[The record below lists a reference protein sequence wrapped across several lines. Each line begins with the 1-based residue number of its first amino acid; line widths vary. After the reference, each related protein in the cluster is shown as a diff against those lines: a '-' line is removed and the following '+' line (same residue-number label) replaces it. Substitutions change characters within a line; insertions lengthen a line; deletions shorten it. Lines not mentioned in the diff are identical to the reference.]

1 MRPLRYVA
9 LGDSLTEGVGD
20 PVANGWR
27 GWAALLAG
35 GLSEPAAEFTN
46 LAVSGAQTR
55 DVLETQLPAALAL
68 RPDVASVLVGVND
81 TLRST
86 FDIEKI
92 AERLDR
98 VYASF
103 ARQGTA
109 VLTACLPDPGTM
121 LGLPGILG
129 NPLARRQRAV
139 NTVVHTLSER
149 YGAVH
154 LHAVDDAWIMDRA
167 MWSSDRLH
175 PGERGHRQI
184 ALRFHAMLAHRGLAT
199 APSPSPEPEFPP
211 PTKSA
216 SVLWLATAGTAWVIR
231 RCNDLLPQ
239 LVRLAAVEMRHRAKG
254 TSDRLD
260 LRAAQSVSRALASL
274 SVPESMGLPERR
286 SVTEAMAVPERRSAE
301 AMALAEHRWLPEA
314 MALPEHRS
322 VLEGPTV
329 SERRLVPDHRPVPE
343 HLSLPDGRSVPVPG
357 QRSVP
362 EPKPAP
368 EAAGCPDSGRVAEQ
382 HLAPE
387 AA

>member
-20 PVANGWR
+20 PVGNGWR

-35 GLSEPAAEFTN
+35 GLCEPSAEFTN

-68 RPDVASVLVGVND
+68 RPQVASVVVGVND

-86 FDIEKI
+86 YDIEKI

-121 LGLPGILG
+121 LGLPGVLG

-154 LHAVDDAWIMDRA
+154 LHAVDDDWISDGS

-175 PGERGHRQI
+175 PGERGHRQL
-184 ALRFHAMLAHRGLAT
+184 ALRFHAMLAKRGIATCCPSYCASPPRRCATVRRAPVAGSTCGRHGRCPWRWLRCRRRSRCSCRDIGRCRGVGRFRGLGRCRGVGRFRGLGRFRYRSSCRCRSSG
-199 APSPSPEPEFPP
+199 PGRGRDPC
-211 PTKSA
+211 
-216 SVLWLATAGTAWVIR
+216 R
-231 RCNDLLPQ
+231 R
-239 LVRLAAVEMRHRAKG
+239 G
-254 TSDRLD
+254 
-260 LRAAQSVSRALASL
+260 
-274 SVPESMGLPERR
+274 
-286 SVTEAMAVPERRSAE
+286 
-301 AMALAEHRWLPEA
+301 
-314 MALPEHRS
+314 
-322 VLEGPTV
+322 
-329 SERRLVPDHRPVPE
+329 
-343 HLSLPDGRSVPVPG
+343 
-357 QRSVP
+357 
-362 EPKPAP
+362 
-368 EAAGCPDSGRVAEQ
+368 
-382 HLAPE
+382 
-387 AA
+387 

>member
-1 MRPLRYVA
+1 MRSLRYVA
-9 LGDSLTEGVGD
+9 LGDSLSEGVGD
-20 PVANGWR
+20 RVGNGWR

-35 GLSEPAAEFTN
+35 GLSEPSAEFTN

-55 DVLETQLPAALAL
+55 DVLETQLPAALDL

-92 AERLDR
+92 AERLDK

-103 ARQGTA
+103 TRQGTA

-121 LGLPGILG
+121 LGLPAVLG
-129 NPLARRQRAV
+129 HPLARRQRAV

-154 LHAVDDAWIMDRA
+154 LHAVDDPWIMDRA
-167 MWSSDRLH
+167 MWSADRLH

-184 ALRFHAMLAHRGLAT
+184 ALRFHAMLAHRGIAT
-199 APSPSPEPEFPP
+199 HTAPSPEPEFAP

-216 SVLWLATAGTAWVIR
+216 SLLWLATAGTAWVIR

-239 LVRLAAVEMRHRAKG
+239 LVRLATVEMRHRAKG

-260 LRAAQSVSRALASL
+260 RRAAQAVS
-274 SVPESMGLPERR
+274 
-286 SVTEAMAVPERRSAE
+286 
-301 AMALAEHRWLPEA
+301 MALAALAMPEGVGAAGHRAAPDSVVLPGHVSASGHVSAPPEHRPVAGHRLV
-314 MALPEHRS
+314 PEHRS
-322 VLEGPTV
+322 V
-329 SERRLVPDHRPVPE
+329 PE
-343 HLSLPDGRSVPVPG
+343 HLLLPEGLSVPVPG
-357 QRSVP
+357 QRPVQ
-362 EPKPAP
+362 EPAP
-368 EAAGCPDSGRVAEQ
+368 EAA
-382 HLAPE
+382 
-387 AA
+387 

>member
-20 PVANGWR
+20 PVGNRNGNGIRNGNGDGNGWR

-35 GLSEPAAEFTN
+35 GLSEPSAEFTN

-55 DVLETQLPAALAL
+55 DVLEVQLPAALSL

-103 ARQGTA
+103 TRQGTA
-109 VLTACLPDPGTM
+109 LLTACLPDPGTM
-121 LGLPGILG
+121 LGLPGVLG

-154 LHAVDDAWIMDRA
+154 LHAVDDPWIMDRA

-184 ALRFHAMLAHRGLAT
+184 ALRFHAMLAHRGIAT
-199 APSPSPEPEFPP
+199 RPAPSPDPEFPP
-211 PTKSA
+211 PTTSA
-216 SVLWLATAGTAWVIR
+216 SLLWLATAGTAWVVR

-239 LVRLAAVEMRHRAKG
+239 LLCLAVDEMRHRAKG
-254 TSDRLD
+254 TCGRLD
-260 LRAAQSVSRALASL
+260 LRAAQAVSRALAAL
-274 SVPESMGLPERR
+274 SAPESMR
-286 SVTEAMAVPERRSAE
+286 VPEQR
-301 AMALAEHRWLPEA
+301 
-314 MALPEHRS
+314 
-322 VLEGPTV
+322 
-329 SERRLVPDHRPVPE
+329 
-343 HLSLPDGRSVPVPG
+343 PVPG
-357 QRSVP
+357 QRSLPEGLALPGQRPVP
-362 EPKPAP
+362 KQQPEP
-368 EAAGCPDSGRVAEQ
+368 EAA
-382 HLAPE
+382 
-387 AA
+387 

>member
-1 MRPLRYVA
+1 MRPLRFVA

-20 PVANGWR
+20 PVGNGNGWR

-35 GLSEPAAEFTN
+35 GLSEPSAEFTN

-55 DVLETQLPAALAL
+55 DVLESQLPAALAL

-92 AERLDR
+92 AERLDK
-98 VYASF
+98 VYAAF
-103 ARQGTA
+103 TRQGAA

-121 LGLPGILG
+121 LGLPGVLG

-154 LHAVDDAWIMDRA
+154 LHAVDDAWIMDRS

-184 ALRFHAMLAHRGLAT
+184 ALRFHAMLAHRGIAT
-199 APSPSPEPEFPP
+199 ATAPSPEPEFPP
-211 PTKSA
+211 PTRSA
-216 SVLWLATAGTAWVIR
+216 SLLWLATAGTAWVIR

-239 LVRLAAVEMRHRAKG
+239 LLRLAVDEMRHRARG
-254 TSDRLD
+254 TSGRLD
-260 LRAAQSVSRALASL
+260 LRAAEAAS
-274 SVPESMGLPERR
+274 
-286 SVTEAMAVPERRSAE
+286 
-301 AMALAEHRWLPEA
+301 MALALLAGSGSGSGPESGSGP
-314 MALPEHRS
+314 LPEHRAVPENEALPQRWS
-322 VLEGPTV
+322 VADYGTV
-329 SERRLVPDHRPVPE
+329 SGQLPQAERASVPNRM
-343 HLSLPDGRSVPVPG
+343 SLPEGLSVPG

-362 EPKPAP
+362 GQQPAP
-368 EAAGCPDSGRVAEQ
+368 EAA
-382 HLAPE
+382 
-387 AA
+387 

>member
-20 PVANGWR
+20 PVGSGWR

-35 GLSEPAAEFTN
+35 GLSEPSAEFTN

-55 DVLETQLPAALAL
+55 DVLESQLPAALSL
-68 RPDVASVLVGVND
+68 RPHVASVVVGVND
-81 TLRST
+81 TLRGT
-86 FDIEKI
+86 YDIEKI

-103 ARQGTA
+103 TRQGTA

-121 LGLPGILG
+121 LGLPGVLG

-154 LHAVDDAWIMDRA
+154 LHAVDDDWIGDRA

-175 PGERGHRQI
+175 PGERGHRQL
-184 ALRFHAMLAHRGLAT
+184 ALRFHEMLAKRGIAT
-199 APSPSPEPEFPP
+199 GAEPSPEPEFPP

-216 SVLWLATAGTAWVIR
+216 SLLWLATAGTAWVIR

-239 LVRLAAVEMRHRAKG
+239 LLRLAVTEMRHRARG
-254 TSDRLD
+254 TSGRLD
-260 LRAAQSVSRALASL
+260 LRAAQAVSRALASL
-274 SVPESMGLPERR
+274 GVPEEVPVAEQGAVPEYRVLSEQWPAAGHWSVPEG
-286 SVTEAMAVPERRSAE
+286 VA
-301 AMALAEHRWLPEA
+301 
-314 MALPEHRS
+314 
-322 VLEGPTV
+322 
-329 SERRLVPDHRPVPE
+329 
-343 HLSLPDGRSVPVPG
+343 VPG
-357 QRSVP
+357 QRSLSSEGVAVP
-362 EPKPAP
+362 GQLSLPEGLLLPGQRSAPKQQPEP
-368 EAAGCPDSGRVAEQ
+368 EAA
-382 HLAPE
+382 
-387 AA
+387 

>member
-20 PVANGWR
+20 PVGNGWR

-35 GLSEPAAEFTN
+35 GLSEPSAEFTN

-55 DVLETQLPAALAL
+55 DVLETQLPAALEL

-92 AERLDR
+92 AQRLDK
-98 VYASF
+98 VYESF
-103 ARQGTA
+103 TRQGTA

-121 LGLPGILG
+121 LGLPGVLG

-154 LHAVDDAWIMDRA
+154 LHAVDDPWIMDRA

-184 ALRFHAMLAHRGLAT
+184 ALRFHAMLRHRGIGTET
-199 APSPSPEPEFPP
+199 APAAEPEFPP
-211 PTKSA
+211 PTRSA
-216 SVLWLATAGTAWVIR
+216 SLLWLATAGTAWVIR

-239 LVRLAAVEMRHRAKG
+239 LVRLAAVEMRHRARG

-260 LRAAQSVSRALASL
+260 VRAALSVSRALAAL
-274 SVPESMGLPERR
+274 SVPGPVGLSEQRLVTEPMGLPEHL
-286 SVTEAMAVPERRSAE
+286 P
-301 AMALAEHRWLPEA
+301 LPEG
-314 MALPEHRS
+314 LN
-322 VLEGPTV
+322 V
-329 SERRLVPDHRPVPE
+329 SDPRLVPEHRPVPE
-343 HLSLPDGRSVPVPG
+343 GLTVPVPG

-362 EPKPAP
+362 APQPAP
-368 EAAGCPDSGRVAEQ
+368 EAA
-382 HLAPE
+382 
-387 AA
+387 